1 MKKILIL
8 TWTPFFK
15 SDYKKYDLHTL
26 EKKNKIF
33 IFDIS
38 RIVYKN
44 FNIDN
49 IYKKNDRIK
58 VHNYFKV
65 KELIK
70 DLKNINI
77 DLVINATGLE
87 KKNPIIDVIL
97 KKDVKIISIYD
108 YKNFESFFFSKKIVF
123 YIKYIIKT
131 FQIFFCPKNLNE
143 IAFMC
148 SKNID
153 NQVVSLGKKIF
164 YSHSFAYDYFLREKK
179 KLLSKKK
186 TVAYIDSGFGFHPDF
201 FVTRGINKKFKINSY
216 SKKINN
222 LFKNFKDLGYEINFL
237 SHPKVDIKNQ
247 KIYKNCK
254 IVNNNT
260 YKYIKSSEIVI
271 VTSSSVIDLAIIH
284 KKKILRVFANEMN
297 SYPENIKD
305 FKAAS
310 KFFNNKFLNLDQSL
324 DIKRDIFNDI
334 MMPGKLY
341 QKYFDSYIKHP
352 HSNDIKF
359 SKLIDSFLN

>member
-108 YKNFESFFFSKKIVF
+108 YKNFESFFF
-123 YIKYIIKT
+123 
-131 FQIFFCPKNLNE
+131 
-143 IAFMC
+143 
-148 SKNID
+148 
-153 NQVVSLGKKIF
+153 
-164 YSHSFAYDYFLREKK
+164 
-179 KLLSKKK
+179 
-186 TVAYIDSGFGFHPDF
+186 
-201 FVTRGINKKFKINSY
+201 
-216 SKKINN
+216 
-222 LFKNFKDLGYEINFL
+222 
-237 SHPKVDIKNQ
+237 Q
-247 KIYKNCK
+247 K
-254 IVNNNT
+254 
-260 YKYIKSSEIVI
+260 
-271 VTSSSVIDLAIIH
+271 
-284 KKKILRVFANEMN
+284 R
-297 SYPENIKD
+297 
-305 FKAAS
+305 
-310 KFFNNKFLNLDQSL
+310 
-324 DIKRDIFNDI
+324 
-334 MMPGKLY
+334 
-341 QKYFDSYIKHP
+341 
-352 HSNDIKF
+352 
-359 SKLIDSFLN
+359 